1 MTEVME
7 DGVEVNKRK
16 ASFTDEG
23 SPPMNGGNSSASN
36 RAKRRRSRKGLEK
49 QYACEE
55 AECGKKFTRLE
66 HLYRHQLNHKPKEIF
81 HCTWPGCE
89 KTFVREDLKIRHVE
103 RHERRQAGKSPTN
116 ENSSS
121 SGRKRS
127 INNSNGGSH
136 ATTNGSPPFAAA
148 ATTNLSYNGSGS
160 EGSPPQGAANLFL
173 DGVVDGGPQLV
184 KNDSN
189 SNNPGGGYY
198 NYNGTNGY
206 YNHSSTLGGIQTA
219 TTVMETGMGVP
230 STISDGVNNSSNQYN
245 IIGRPISDMRT
256 TSDYNSHSNSTTNTS
271 NNKGTASTSSEVAN
285 PSDLISWL
293 FSDTVLATD
302 TKDPLQMSPSFY
314 SFDSP
319 MSLHSLLSPPEVTQ
333 EDSATITEH
342 KRRELMSYI
351 PNVEGHHDAQL
362 TDLQKYLAKY
372 WACIHPQY
380 PILHKPTFDVHKC
393 PTGLLWTMILVGSA
407 IDKSY
412 DLASKIA
419 EPLRWLIF
427 GSPDFHPPTKLWI
440 IQALV
445 LLELYEKTMSNRK
458 AHERAHIH
466 HATTLQL
473 LRRGSVLRG
482 IESPKE
488 LDPWNRWIETEAA
501 KRAALMAFVLDVFDA
516 TMFGHSMV
524 MAVHEIRLS
533 LPCPEN
539 IWAEFPGDKGIPR
552 LQNTP
557 FLVALKKLLNHTHV
571 DTGPF
576 GRRVLL
582 AGLLCLQHQMQ
593 QRDLQICS
601 VGLGQFK
608 ETWREVLGPAYNFW
622 KYDYDNSLPGG
633 HSDVPGE
640 MVPHSN
646 YSYAMELQGCTSSF
660 YHLAHM
666 TLFITFLDVQAY
678 AGCPATLNQTI
689 RQVDHENSVRK
700 VNEWAVSVY
709 GRQAYWHAIQFL
721 REMYL
726 TEQNKETQS
735 LYFAT
740 CNCPN
745 PSDDPEHEHEHE
757 NEQQQQQQHHHEDK
771 ETNNKSNNNNNTN
784 KQTNNT
790 NNTAKKRGKTKKQPK
805 VPLKDMIRL
814 DYNAFNDPVG
824 KRPNAVYL
832 CSLIV
837 WAFGYCLEGP
847 ETTVLSDTMSGIER
861 DLRNSGNSN
870 DEQLTNGDLKPDRLS
885 PEEAIQIIE
894 SDTNH
899 IPSAEDGYE
908 FLHRMSQYEPNEISS
923 ATGKNQTVGLIRMVN
938 QSIKHHHAELVQEGR
953 RLLVHCIDRSLGRN
967 KVRCEYMYG

>member
-1 MTEVME
+1 MAATAEVDE
-7 DGVEVNKRK
+7 SSELKRK
-16 ASFTDEG
+16 GSLTGDEEGG
-23 SPPMNGGNSSASN
+23 SPNDSEN
-36 RAKRRRSRKGLEK
+36 RSKRRRSRKGLEK
-49 QYACEE
+49 QYACDEPN
-55 AECGKKFTRLE
+55 CGKKFTRLE

-89 KTFVREDLKIRHVE
+89 KTFVREDLKIRHIE
-103 RHERRQAGKSPTN
+103 RHERRQSGKSPSGRRKST
-116 ENSSS
+116 SSS
-121 SGRKRS
+121 RNGNDHQSGTS
-127 INNSNGGSH
+127 PLDFQSNNANGKM
-136 ATTNGSPPFAAA
+136 NGSSPSM
-148 ATTNLSYNGSGS
+148 LYNGA
-160 EGSPPQGAANLFL
+160 GSPNSLFL
-173 DGVVDGGPQLV
+173 GEFSDASTPQLV
-184 KNDSN
+184 KTESGYGFNAYS
-189 SNNPGGGYY
+189 SGYY
-198 NYNGTNGY
+198 NSPAAAAAAANTTMGGIRNVATSVMESSLPSTSSNGTY
-206 YNHSSTLGGIQTA
+206 HP
-219 TTVMETGMGVP
+219 V
-230 STISDGVNNSSNQYN
+230 
-245 IIGRPISDMRT
+245 GRPVSDLRT
-256 TSDYNSHSNSTTNTS
+256 TSDFITHKQQQQQQQQQHQQQQHQNENNTNSQNGGDTNKNDKQQQQLQQT
-271 NNKGTASTSSEVAN
+271 EAN

-293 FSDTVLATD
+293 FSDTVLAD
-302 TKDPLQMSPSFY
+302 SKDPLQMSPSFY

-319 MSLHSLLSPPEVTQ
+319 MSLHSLLSPPETQ
-333 EDSATITEH
+333 DEPTTITEH
-342 KRRELMSYI
+342 KRRELMNYI
-351 PNVEGHHDAQL
+351 PSIEGHQDANL
-362 TDLQKYLAKY
+362 PDLQRYLAKY

-393 PTGLLWTMILVGSA
+393 PNGLLWTMLLVGAA
-407 IDKSY
+407 IDKSH

-419 EPLRWLIF
+419 EPLRWLLF

-445 LLELYEKTMSNRK
+445 LLELFEKTMSNRK

-501 KRAALMAFVLDVFDA
+501 KRAALMAFVIDVFDA

-582 AGLLCLQHQMQ
+582 AGLLCLSHQMQ

-608 ETWREVLGPAYNFW
+608 ETWREVLGPAYSFW
-622 KYDYDNSLPGG
+622 KNDYDKSLPG

-640 MVPHSN
+640 MVPNTN
-646 YSYAMELQGCTSSF
+646 YSYVMELQGCTSSF

-666 TLFITFLDVQAY
+666 TLFITFLDLQAY

-700 VNEWAVSVY
+700 INEWAVSVY

-726 TEQNKETQS
+726 TEQNKEAKS

-740 CNCPN
+740 CNCPD
-745 PSDDPEHEHEHE
+745 PIDDPEHEHEHE
-757 NEQQQQQQHHHEDK
+757 HEEAPKPPPEPVK
-771 ETNNKSNNNNNTN
+771 EKKSSTSS
-784 KQTNNT
+784 
-790 NNTAKKRGKTKKQPK
+790 ASGRKRGKNKKEPK
-805 VPLKDMIRL
+805 APLREMIKL
-814 DYNAFNDPVG
+814 EYNAFNDPVG

-832 CSLIV
+832 CALLVWSL
-837 WAFGYCLEGP
+837 GYCLEGP
-847 ETTVLSDTMSGIER
+847 ENTVLADTMSSIER
-861 DLRNSGNSN
+861 DLRHAN
-870 DEQLTNGDLKPDRLS
+870 DEQSGIKPENMS
-885 PEEAIQIIE
+885 PEEAINLVE

-899 IPSAEDGYE
+899 ISSAEDGYE
-908 FLHRMSQYEPNEISS
+908 FLHRLSQYEPHEIINT
-923 ATGKNQTVGLIRMVN
+923 TGKNNTVGLLRMVI
-938 QSIKHHHAELVQEGR
+938 QSLKFHHNELVQEGR
-953 RLLVHCIDRSLGRN
+953 RLLIHCIDRSLGRN
-967 KVRCEYMYG
+967 KVRCEYMYHQSF